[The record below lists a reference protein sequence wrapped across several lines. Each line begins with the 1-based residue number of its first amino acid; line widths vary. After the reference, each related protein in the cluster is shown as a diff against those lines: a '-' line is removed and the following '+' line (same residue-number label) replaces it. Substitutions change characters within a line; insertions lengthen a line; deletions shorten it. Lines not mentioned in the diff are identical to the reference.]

1 MATMATD
8 GSVASW
14 TAAEILGHST
24 IRHFDCGEGGTE
36 VATGRNATNDN
47 NNEHQQ
53 GTLITQLCD

>member
-24 IRHFDCGEGGTE
+24 IRHFDCGEGGTK
-36 VATGRNATNDN
+36 VTTGRNAMSNNDN
-47 NNEHQQ
+47 NHQQ
-53 GTLITQLCD
+53 RTLIL

>member
-14 TAAEILGHST
+14 TAAEILSHST

-36 VATGRNATNDN
+36 VAMGRNATNNSDN
-47 NNEHQQ
+47 KHQR
-53 GTLITQLCD
+53 GTLII